1 MYIVQYTIYIDGL
14 ITTYACMLDIF
25 NFHLFLLTEQQSL
38 DVSITLV
45 IHFSNV
51 SLTSRM
57 WNLCFTISDNPSSQ
71 NSVVAWNCLEN
82 TEI

>member
-1 MYIVQYTIYIDGL
+1 MGL
-14 ITTYACMLDIF
+14 LTTYAFMLDIF

-38 DVSITLV
+38 DVCITLV

-51 SLTSRM
+51 SLTSGM
-57 WNLCFTISDNPSSQ
+57 WVLWFTISDNPSPQS
-71 NSVVAWNCLEN
+71 SVVVWNCLEN